1 MPLASTAWWTRRP
14 YIPEPPNAGSSAGW
28 ILITRQRSRAT
39 AAGGNRLRDPAST
52 TSPAPPVAGTTPP
65 RSSGGARTPPGPPPP
80 RARIGAA
87 RDHAGNAGDGRVAQR
102 VEQRL
107 KVRAAARD
115 EHGHGNRRHR
125 LQGASERG
133 FVPGTTLSVYAPVAN
148 RSLLVT
154 TMK

>member
-1 MPLASTAWWTRRP
+1 MDINHAPAKPRDRGGRNPLQVTSEHD
-14 YIPEPPNAGSSAGW
+14 EPG
-28 ILITRQRSRAT
+28 
-39 AAGGNRLRDPAST
+39 AAGGCHHLVRIVGVREHRGGHPR
-52 TSPAPPVAGTTPP
+52 PP
-65 RSSGGARTPPGPPPP
+65 RALE

-87 RDHAGNAGDGRVAQR
+87 RDHAGNAGYGRVAQR

-107 KVRAAARD
+107 KVRAVARN

>member
-1 MPLASTAWWTRRP
+1 MAF
-14 YIPEPPNAGSSAGW
+14 
-28 ILITRQRSRAT
+28 
-39 AAGGNRLRDPAST
+39 
-52 TSPAPPVAGTTPP
+52 
-65 RSSGGARTPPGPPPP
+65 GGACSPGWSSSDLVGVPSPGGGHPGPP
-80 RARIGAA
+80 RALERGRIGVA

>member
-1 MPLASTAWWTRRP
+1 MIRR
-14 YIPEPPNAGSSAGW
+14 
-28 ILITRQRSRAT
+28 
-39 AAGGNRLRDPAST
+39 
-52 TSPAPPVAGTTPP
+52 PP
-65 RSSGGARTPPGPPPP
+65 RSTLFPYTTLFRSHRGGHPRPPRAVE

-87 RDHAGNAGDGRVAQR
+87 RDHAGNAGYGRVAQR

-107 KVRAAARD
+107 KVRAVARN